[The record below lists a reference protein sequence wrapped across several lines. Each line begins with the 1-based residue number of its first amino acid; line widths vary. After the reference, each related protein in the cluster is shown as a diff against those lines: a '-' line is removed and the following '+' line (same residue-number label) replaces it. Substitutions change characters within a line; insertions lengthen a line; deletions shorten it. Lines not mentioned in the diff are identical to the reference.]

1 MVEVLGS
8 LVDVELHPEDP
19 AGELAVLG
27 PRSARR
33 YAAPMSGEHHGESL
47 ATSVDGRHFVFDVP
61 VDRLDTRIGG
71 YVLVENGRRERRL
84 GYVTSVTLAAPDR
97 APVLGTRAVDAA
109 RRVARLEGRL
119 LEGQDEPFGDAPI
132 RVATADEVA
141 RWLAAVKPAR
151 ATLEVGSL
159 ALAEGVL
166 LALDAAAFDR
176 HTFLCGQSGS
186 GKTYALGTILERLLA
201 ETSLRIV
208 ILDPNSDFVR
218 LAELRDDV
226 GEDLRSRYA
235 AAARGIEVRRAGDAG
250 PDRLHVRF
258 RDFDAAERAAVLR
271 LDPIDDR
278 DEYAALV
285 EAIEN
290 SHSPFAGTVGETI
303 ERMLAQPDPLHSLG
317 VRARNLGVDR
327 WQIWSGADPG
337 SLEELVRPGGP
348 RCVVADLGSLATRDE
363 QGVAAE
369 AILAALW
376 RRRTARE
383 PVLIVIDEA
392 HNVCPGDPDGP
403 LTAMATDHA
412 VRIAGEG
419 RKFGL
424 VLLVATQ
431 RPQKVH
437 ENVVSQCDNLV
448 LMRMNSRSDLARLS
462 EIFSFVPPPLFAL
475 AAEFRQ
481 GEAVVAGKLVPSPTL
496 GRFGPRWSREGG
508 GDVPADWAA
517 PRG

>member
-1 MVEVLGS
+1 
-8 LVDVELHPEDP
+8 
-19 AGELAVLG
+19 
-27 PRSARR
+27 
-33 YAAPMSGEHHGESL
+33 L
-47 ATSVDGRHFVFDVP
+47 ATSVDGRHFAYDIP
-61 VDRLDTRIGG
+61 VDLLDTRIGG
-71 YVLVENGRRERRL
+71 YVVVENGRRERRL
-84 GYVTSVTLAAPDR
+84 GYVTSVTLPAPER
-97 APVLGTRAVDAA
+97 AQVGIRPEDAL

-119 LEGQDEPFGDAPI
+119 LEGQDEPFGEAPI

-151 ATLEVGSL
+151 ATLEVGFLPL
-159 ALAEGVL
+159 ADGVP
-166 LALDAAAFDR
+166 LALDAGAFDR

-208 ILDPNSDFVR
+208 VLDANSDFVR
-218 LAELRDDV
+218 LK
-226 GEDLRSRYA
+226 DLREEVGDDRSSRYA
-235 AAARGIEVRRAGDAG
+235 AAAGGIDVRRAGEAG
-250 PDRLHVRF
+250 SDRLHVRF

-285 EAIEN
+285 EAVEDAD
-290 SHSPFAGTVGETI
+290 SLMTGTVLETI
-303 ERMLAQPDPLHSLG
+303 AGMVAQPDPLHSLG
-317 VRARNLGVDR
+317 VRARNLGIDR

-337 SLEELVRPGGP
+337 SLEELVQPGGP

-363 QGVAAE
+363 QSVAAE
-369 AILAALW
+369 AVLAALW
-376 RRRTARE
+376 RRRRTRE

-392 HNVCPGDPDGP
+392 HNVCPADPDGP

-448 LMRMNSRSDLARLS
+448 LMRMNSRSDLAVLS
-462 EIFSFVPPPLFAL
+462 ETFSFVPEPFFAL

-481 GEAVVAGKLVPSPTL
+481 GEAVIAGKLVPSPTL
-496 GRFGPRWSREGG
+496 GRFGPRWSYEAG
-508 GDVPADWAA
+508 GDIPADWAA
-517 PRG
+517 PRS